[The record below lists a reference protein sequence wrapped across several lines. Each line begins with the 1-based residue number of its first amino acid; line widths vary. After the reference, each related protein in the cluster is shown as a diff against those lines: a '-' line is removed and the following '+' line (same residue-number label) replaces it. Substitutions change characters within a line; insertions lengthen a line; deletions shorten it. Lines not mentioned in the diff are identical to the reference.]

1 MQEYPGDQVLWK
13 GREERKTGQRGRGPA
28 AVQAQCQSWP
38 VHFRTA
44 LNWARWSGLYTH
56 HMHHHHVVSSPGRG
70 MIVDPGNSQ
79 KGGGGRGDSW
89 SLSTDSTPSRRGS
102 ARPPVKG
109 HLGGPSSPRCPFQEK
124 AQWKSKDLQ
133 QNHKEGSLVW
143 VSLLCPLCDHL
154 LLKGDSFPF
163 PKITSTLLY
172 YPALGRPFHHKVS
185 HRLEKQSNAVS

>member
-1 MQEYPGDQVLWK
+1 MEGKRREKDWAERERSSCSAGPMPVLASALQNCPELGKMVRPLYPPHASSP
-13 GREERKTGQRGRGPA
+13 R
-28 AVQAQCQSWP
+28 
-38 VHFRTA
+38 
-44 LNWARWSGLYTH
+44 
-56 HMHHHHVVSSPGRG
+56 VSSPGRG

-124 AQWKSKDLQ
+124 AQWKSKDPQ
-133 QNHKEGSLVW
+133 QNHKEDSLVW

-185 HRLEKQSNAVS
+185 HRLEKQSNVVS